1 MTRKTRK
8 KIEEDYLDLDEEG
21 RDETVADSILVSND
35 GEIGQTI
42 HEHEGKS
49 AENYE
54 KYLRAMADLENF
66 KKRAAKEKQDTI
78 KYGNEALIK
87 DLLPIVDGM
96 DRALE
101 YSEQSA
107 DFTSFKEG
115 LQMLQGQLCRCLEK
129 HGVEAVDA
137 LNQPF
142 DPHLHEALMMMES
155 ANHEANQVVSQMEK
169 GYLLHGRL
177 IRPAKVCVCKK

>member
-1 MTRKTRK
+1 MTKKTK
-8 KIEEDYLDLDEEG
+8 KTLEEDYLNFSGEDHDE
-21 RDETVADSILVSND
+21 DPADSILVPD
-35 GEIGQTI
+35 EEEIEQAVIGQG
-42 HEHEGKS
+42 EKS

-54 KYLRAMADLENF
+54 KYLRALADLENF
-66 KKRAAKEKQDTI
+66 KKRAAKEKQDAI

-101 YSEQSA
+101 YSEQSD

-115 LQMLQGQLCRCLEK
+115 LQILQGQLSRFLEK
-129 HGVEAVDA
+129 YGAEAIDA

-142 DPHLHEALMMMES
+142 DPQLHEALMMVES
-155 ANHEANQVVSQMEK
+155 ADHEANRVVTQMEK

-177 IRPAKVCVCKK
+177 LRPAKVCVCKK

>member
-1 MTRKTRK
+1 MTRKTKERH
-8 KIEEDYLDLDEEG
+8 IEDYLDIDEAG
-21 RDETVADSILVSND
+21 HDETTGDSILVPDD
-35 GEIGQTI
+35 GETERVITEQ
-42 HEHEGKS
+42 EEKS

-66 KKRAAKEKQDTI
+66 KKRAAKEKQDMI

-87 DLLPIVDGM
+87 DLLPIMDGM

-101 YSEQSA
+101 YSEQSD

-115 LQMLQGQLCRCLEK
+115 LQILQTQFCRCLEK
-129 HGVEAVDA
+129 HGAEAVDA

-142 DPHLHEALMMMES
+142 DPHLHEALMMVES
-155 ANHEANQVVSQMEK
+155 ADHEANHVVSQMEK